1 MSKINRMNTT
11 PLPLTVY
18 GGIDCDDTERV
29 VALLDALGFPYRL
42 VIIEEDPAAE
52 RFVIFINNGYR
63 STPTL
68 VFGDGNYKIV
78 LTEPTDEEL
87 LRVLRQARPAAPDE
101 I

>member
-1 MSKINRMNTT
+1 MNVP
-11 PLPLTVY
+11 PLPLTLY
-18 GGIDCDDTERV
+18 GGIDCDDTEHV
-29 VALLDALGFPYRL
+29 VGRLAALDIPYRP
-42 VIIEEDPAAE
+42 VIIENDPDAE

-87 LRVLRQARPAAPDE
+87 ARVLRETGHATLDAA
-101 I
+101 

>member
-1 MSKINRMNTT
+1 MNAT
-11 PLPLTVY
+11 PLPLTLY

-29 VALLDALGFPYRL
+29 VGLLTALGIPFRP
-42 VIIEEDPAAE
+42 VIIEHDPAAE

-68 VFGDGNYKIV
+68 VFGDGAYKIV

-87 LRVLRQARPAAPDE
+87 ARVLRQTGHATPGAA
-101 I
+101 

>member
-1 MSKINRMNTT
+1 MNAT

-18 GGIDCDDTERV
+18 GGIDCDDTERAV
-29 VALLDALGFPYRL
+29 GLLDTLGFPYRL
-42 VIIEEDPAAE
+42 VIIEENPAAE

-68 VFGDGNYKIV
+68 VFGGGNYKIV

-87 LRVLRQARPAAPDE
+87 LRVLRQAGPAAPNA